1 MKVILLKDVAKVG
14 QHGTVKEVTDGYAL
28 NFLIAR
34 GLAIQATPD
43 KIAAYESA
51 QKRETEVRERER
63 EALVKSIQSIE
74 GARIEIAVR
83 ATEKGGLFKAVHERD
98 VAGAILSEH
107 ALAVPEETIQFPEPI
122 KTVGEHVIML
132 KSKSNKAEFGV
143 VVTPAV

>member
-34 GLAIQATPD
+34 GLAVQATPD

-83 ATEKGGLFKAVHERD
+83 ATEKGGLFKSVVSAD
-98 VAGAILSEH
+98 VAKAILDQKG
-107 ALAVPEETIQFPEPI
+107 VRIPPEVIVLTKPI
-122 KTVGEHVIML
+122 KQTGEHPLAL
-132 KSKSNKAEFGV
+132 KSGVASAHFTLTIVAKS
-143 VVTPAV
+143 

>member
-83 ATEKGGLFKAVHERD
+83 ATEKGGLFKSVVSAD
-98 VAGAILSEH
+98 VAKAILD
-107 ALAVPEETIQFPEPI
+107 
-122 KTVGEHVIML
+122 
-132 KSKSNKAEFGV
+132 
-143 VVTPAV
+143 